1 MEIKYDYQSLKRFME
16 DLTFIMQTGGSSA
29 NPFQSGGAGGGG
41 VAGKIIDGIK
51 LFFISVFILVLLYM
65 LYRVATGGY
74 PRMLMN
80 VATLSFYHKL
90 DDSNILAENDFLF
103 ANFDTL
109 VKYANDGCM
118 HPYVVIKG
126 LYNIDVMDSIA
137 STSLQ
142 INDIFER
149 TYSTVTYAKYVSVK
163 RGREKMLN
171 GFREYFLFHNTLYK
185 VNPKTKTK
193 YYFSPKNDGKY
204 IEFDVRF
211 NEFYKMMI
219 AYLQGIGAMDKK
231 HPNKKGDIS
240 ENELMYDMMTNE
252 KLAPRSLLSSRQEM
266 FDAFR
271 KLSGNVEVIV
281 NKLKEL
287 PFHHFLLTP
296 NSDFNINAT
305 IADVIAFKDLISTRQ
320 IYSQKKFDDLN
331 EYSWYMIEIFNWA
344 FNRGSSQELYSNIT
358 DTFRRFSY
366 NKQLA
371 LAYINLPNE
380 GKKKAEIMSKMAQY
394 SPELRENLK
403 KYPIASRIF
412 HSNVRS
418 SGRMYDGVM
427 FLYTILMTSSCS
439 DTNVAEVRP
448 ENAEVLLKNLV
459 RHANHY
465 KQLISSF
472 HVINLYLNVYRPE
485 FTRIYE
491 SRYLKNEQLFRELWN
506 PHFEDIFYNRIRN
519 YFQRITNKRY
529 FNNDVKKRFIKLWN
543 AIGKVLKA
551 MSKAVWNTFK
561 QKDTTKTPKPEK
573 PDTNDPKAE
582 DKATKQVSTPPAS
595 DPNA

>member
-29 NPFQSGGAGGGG
+29 NPFQAGGAGGGG
-41 VAGKIIDGIK
+41 VASKIIDGIK
-51 LFFISVFILVLLYM
+51 LFFISVFLLVLLYM

-109 VKYANDGCM
+109 VKYASDGCM
-118 HPYVVIKG
+118 HPYVVVKG
-126 LYNIDVMDSIA
+126 IYNIDVMDSIA
-137 STSLQ
+137 SPSLH
-142 INDIFER
+142 INDIFDR

-171 GFREYFLFHNTLYK
+171 CFREYFLFHNTLYK
-185 VNPKTKTK
+185 VNPQKKTK

-240 ENELMYDMMTNE
+240 DNELMYDMMTNE

-281 NKLKEL
+281 NKMKEL

-296 NSDFNINAT
+296 NSDLNINTT
-305 IADVIAFKDLISTRQ
+305 IADVVAFKDLISSQQ

-344 FNRGSSQELYSNIT
+344 FNRGSSQELYNSIT

-366 NKQLA
+366 NRQLA

-380 GKKKAEIMSKMAQY
+380 GKKKAEIMSRMSQY

-418 SGRMYDGVM
+418 PERMYDGVM

-439 DTNVAEVRP
+439 YTNVAEIRP
-448 ENAEVLLKNLV
+448 DNAEVLLKNLV
-459 RHANHY
+459 KHANHY

-472 HVINLYLNVYRPE
+472 HVINLYLNVYRAD

-529 FNNDVKKRFIKLWN
+529 FNTDVKKRFIKLWN

-551 MSKAVWNTFK
+551 MSKAVWEVFK
-561 QKDTTKTPKPEK
+561 QKDTTKTPAPEK
-573 PDTNDPKAE
+573 PDTNDPNAE
-582 DKATKQVSTPPAS
+582 DKASKQVSTPQAS
-595 DPNA
+595 DPNV